1 MGTFQRTETVDARQ
15 FTGGLENGTNLA
27 LWVNSQGQLTET
39 RAEYHDAI
47 KIGSRTLGERV
58 RIRTYNWR
66 ESAFVGDWVIL
77 KQDGSFAHMSDQEFL
92 EAGYSQ
98 V

>member
-27 LWVNSQGQLTET
+27 LWVNEHGQLTET
-39 RAEYHDAI
+39 RAFYYEGI
-47 KIGSRTLGERV
+47 KETRNNNPEHIRV
-58 RIRTYNWR
+58 RTY
-66 ESAFVGDWVIL
+66 AFRVDVYIGDWIIL
-77 KQDGSFAHMSDQEFL
+77 KQDGTFDVMRPQEF
-92 EAGYSQ
+92 AASGFTQ